1 MFFFYLIVVFK
12 ELIYI
17 LISIAFYCHKLNV
30 RVFNSVN
37 KKMYGYF
44 SNVIPLV
51 IRIYT
56 CVSDI
61 LKNISVCECETISK
75 KDLLID
81 FRVTDYDLDL

>member
-1 MFFFYLIVVFK
+1 
-12 ELIYI
+12 
-17 LISIAFYCHKLNV
+17 
-30 RVFNSVN
+30 
-37 KKMYGYF
+37 MYGYF